1 MTRVLIVDDEQ
12 SARLRLRLLVGRHED
27 LEIVGEC
34 ETTEEAREHIA
45 RLAPDIVFLDIQM
58 PGGSPID
65 MLRAERSGRP
75 KPAVIFV
82 TAHSKFG
89 VDAFDVDAADYLLKP
104 FTASR
109 FAKALNKARDRIG
122 SSSGK
127 RLTLRQ
133 TDGRVVSLA
142 PSEIVWIEASGNNLT
157 LHLRS
162 TTLRLRATM
171 SSFCD
176 RVRAF
181 GFTRIHRSFA
191 VNGALVRELQPW
203 SHGEYVVIMDD
214 GTRLNSSRTFHE
226 NVAALV
232 GNRLINVK

>member
-12 SARLRLRLLVGRHED
+12 SARLRLRQLVERYED

-34 ETTEEAREHIA
+34 DTAAAALTAIA

-58 PGGSPID
+58 PGGSPIE
-65 MLRAERSGRP
+65 MLRMQGLHQG

-82 TAHSKFG
+82 TAHSTFG
-89 VDAFDVDAADYLLKP
+89 VDAFDVGAADYLLKP

-109 FAKALNKARDRIG
+109 FAKALNRARERLVAG
-122 SSSGK
+122 SGD
-127 RLTLRQ
+127 RLTVRQ
-133 TDGRVVSLA
+133 TDGRTVSLA
-142 PSEIVWIEASGNNLT
+142 ASEILWIESRGNNLT

-162 TTLRLRATM
+162 TTLRLRSTM
-171 SSFCD
+171 ARFCE
-176 RVRAF
+176 RVRDR
-181 GFTRIHRSFA
+181 GFTRIHRSYA

-214 GTRLNSSRTFHE
+214 GTRLNSSRTFRE
-226 NVAALV
+226 NVSSLLGPA
-232 GNRLINVK
+232 